1 MRKKICFV
9 TTVSATIKAFLLDLA
24 QYLVENCDFDVTF
37 ICGRDE
43 SMFEF
48 TSEHV
53 HYIPIKM
60 KRGFS
65 MDGLS
70 VVIQLYRIFRKEKFD
85 IVQYSTRNAATYGSI
100 AAKLAGVKCRLYC
113 QWGMM
118 FVAMKGL
125 KRVILKMDEKLICL
139 LSNVIEVESHSM
151 YDDAIR
157 YGIYTPE
164 KASIIWNGSACGVD
178 LDKYLV
184 QNKPLWRKEIREK
197 YGVEDNAVVFGYCGR
212 ITRDK
217 GLNEL
222 FQAFRCVLES
232 RSAYLFII
240 GSYDNAETIQPE
252 LMNWAHSCPNVI
264 FTGFTREVSKHYSAL
279 DVFTSLSYREGFGLV
294 VIEAAAMGVPG
305 IVTNVIGQRDTI
317 EDGITGISVPGHDVE
332 HVVEAMA
339 YFIDNPNKAKEMGIA
354 ARKNVEQKYEQKELF
369 RRLAEHRCQLLNEG
383 MN

>member
-9 TTVSATIKAFLLDLA
+9 TTVSATIKAFLLDFA

-65 MDGLS
+65 TDGFS

-100 AAKLAGVKCRLYC
+100 AAKMAGVKCRLYC

-157 YGIYTPE
+157 YEIYTPE

-197 YGVEDNAVVFGYCGR
+197 YGVEDTAETKRYDRFLASIQEGSRYRFRVVLNPVISKLEGGAKRGKVMPHVTEAHQMKYFASRADKWGFNIVPLGYQDAEG
-212 ITRDK
+212 
-217 GLNEL
+217 NEL
-222 FQAFRCVLES
+222 LNCKIVERAWV
-232 RSAYLFII
+232 
-240 GSYDNAETIQPE
+240 
-252 LMNWAHSCPNVI
+252 
-264 FTGFTREVSKHYSAL
+264 
-279 DVFTSLSYREGFGLV
+279 SLSRNKTRINLSKVTYEGVLKVINEKKFSETLTKGIGKKKAYGFGLMT
-294 VIEAAAMGVPG
+294 VIP
-305 IVTNVIGQRDTI
+305 I
-317 EDGITGISVPGHDVE
+317 
-332 HVVEAMA
+332 
-339 YFIDNPNKAKEMGIA
+339 
-354 ARKNVEQKYEQKELF
+354 
-369 RRLAEHRCQLLNEG
+369 
-383 MN
+383 